1 MLAQLRLIRAKED
14 AIEKAELKPHAEG
27 ERSHQGEHLASTNR
41 SEVSMPEDEKVSV
54 AGERLPRKTI
64 LLVEDDAS
72 NGAFFVQA
80 IAQETPYLTRLVTTS
95 AEALQV
101 VKEFKPHLF
110 LLDYYL
116 PGTNGMELYDLLH
129 AQKGL
134 EDIPAIILSASL
146 DQHAYEVE
154 QRHLIALKK
163 PIELDDFIA
172 AIERVLA

>member
-1 MLAQLRLIRAKED
+1 MA
-14 AIEKAELKPHAEG
+14 
-27 ERSHQGEHLASTNR
+27 
-41 SEVSMPEDEKVSV
+41 EDEKDWI
-54 AGERLPRKTI
+54 AGERPTIKTI
-64 LLVEDDAS
+64 LLVEDDTS

-95 AEALQV
+95 TEALQV
-101 VKEFKPHLF
+101 VKEIKPHLF

-116 PGTNGMELYDLLH
+116 LGANGVELYDLLH
-129 AQKGL
+129 AIQGL

-146 DQHAYEVE
+146 DQHADEVE
-154 QRHLIALKK
+154 QRHLMGLKK